1 MAFAFL
7 IDILSGAA
15 ISLMI
20 TCNAALASR
29 TSLGVSSIINQ
40 STGFL
45 TLWMVMALTK
55 RNKTLNPKR
64 LPAPWYYWFS
74 GIFGIALIVIN
85 IYSVSRLGT
94 SFAMAATVFGQSLCG
109 CLFDLTG
116 FLGLP
121 KRHYGAAKW
130 LTLLLAAAGILVMG
144 SGSKTFHPL
153 ALLAAISAG
162 AVTMTQMVLNS
173 AFAARKGTLFSARH
187 NALGGLICAIVLFGA
202 LFRQETAEGF
212 ARLGS
217 VSPLLAV
224 AGGILGILIV
234 TGTNLT
240 MFRISAVLSS
250 LLISS
255 SQILASIPIDLVL
268 GNTVNPRLVIGA
280 LIVVASL
287 VFDVRFNGKSDTTAP
302 HARQVRP

>member
-20 TCNAALASR
+20 TCNAALANR
-29 TSLGVSSIINQ
+29 TSLGVSSIVNQ
-40 STGFL
+40 LTGFL
-45 TLWMVMALTK
+45 ALWIVMALTK
-55 RNKTLNPKR
+55 NSKRLNPPH
-64 LPAPWYYWFS
+64 LHAPWYYWFS
-74 GIFGIALIVIN
+74 GIFGVALIVIN

-121 KRHYGAAKW
+121 RWHYGAAKW
-130 LTLLLAAAGILVMG
+130 LTLLLAAIGILVMG
-144 SGSKTFHPL
+144 SGSGTFHPL

-162 AVTMTQMVLNS
+162 AITMTQMVLNS

-187 NALGGLICAIVLFGA
+187 NALGGLLCAILLFGT

-217 VSPLLAV
+217 VSPILTL

-255 SQILASIPIDLVL
+255 SQILASIPIDLAL
-268 GNTVNPRLVIGA
+268 GNTVNPRLVVGA

-287 VFDVRFNGKSDTTAP
+287 VFDVRFNGKSDTIAP
-302 HARQVRP
+302 DARPARP